1 MTTKPKNILITG
13 GTRGLGLQYAHYLAK
28 KGYNIG
34 ISDISSTACEVYGEA
49 SSVDDILNDLRKYG
63 IDAWYKSAN
72 LINPIESDKLVEKFI
87 ENFGEI
93 YGVITNA
100 GGDVSGSDENAAGKK
115 PKNNSFFI
123 SYEESNNIFA
133 RNYNTCLNTLRS
145 VIPYM
150 IKQNFGKV
158 VTVSSINAAL
168 GVERETT
175 YSVAKASVLQ
185 LTRSLATEVRKNG
198 INVNCVMPGPV
209 RTGRFMATLKGRNK
223 HDLKNL
229 KTKSRLERVAEPVD
243 VAAVVEFLISPA
255 SDFISGEVIK
265 VDGGLF
271 NHSI

>member
-150 IKQNFGKV
+150 IKQTLEGYA
-158 VTVSSINAAL
+158 VSSINAAL
-168 GVERETT
+168 GVEREAT
-175 YSVAKASVLQ
+175 YSVAKLQ
-185 LTRSLATEVRKNG
+185 CTT
-198 INVNCVMPGPV
+198 
-209 RTGRFMATLKGRNK
+209 
-223 HDLKNL
+223 D
-229 KTKSRLERVAEPVD
+229 
-243 VAAVVEFLISPA
+243 
-255 SDFISGEVIK
+255 
-265 VDGGLF
+265 
-271 NHSI
+271 